1 MKKFN
6 GKVLVVG
13 ATGRTGLWVLRR
25 LQAYDIPARA
35 FARKADKLAEFRDLE
50 VSLGK
55 IQNASAIRSAVKGC
69 DAIICAIGAT
79 ALFGESSPVQV
90 DGDGIIRLV
99 DIAKENN
106 VKKFILI
113 SSIAVTKPLHPL
125 NLAFGGVLS
134 QKLRSEN
141 HLRKI
146 YGQDGF
152 AYTIIRPGGLK
163 DGEPFKH
170 QLQTGKGDTI
180 SGVIDRADV
189 AELAVLSL
197 WVKRVENETF
207 EVIRSAPAE
216 QKSLE
221 LYLEKL

>member
-1 MKKFN
+1 MKKFE

-13 ATGRTGLWVLRR
+13 ASGRTGLWVICR
-25 LQAYDIPARA
+25 LQHYGIDVRA
-35 FARKADKLAEFRDLE
+35 FARKADKLAEFSNLE

-55 IQNASAIRSAVKGC
+55 IQNASAIRSAVSGC
-69 DAIICAIGAT
+69 SAIICTIGASE
-79 ALFGESSPVQV
+79 LFGDASPVQV

-99 DIAKENN
+99 NIARENE
-106 VKKFILI
+106 VKKFILV
-113 SSIAVTKPLHPL
+113 SSIAVTKPFHPL
-125 NLAFGGVLS
+125 NLFGGVLS

-141 HLRKI
+141 HLRSI
-146 YGQDGF
+146 YGKDGF
-152 AYTIIRPGGLK
+152 TYTIIRPGGLK
-163 DGEPFKH
+163 DGEPFKY

-197 WVKRVENETF
+197 WIKRVENETF
-207 EVIRSAPAE
+207 EVIRTTPAE

-221 LYLEKL
+221 LYLEKI

>member
-1 MKKFN
+1 MRKFE

-13 ATGRTGLWVLRR
+13 ASGRTGLWVIRR
-25 LQAYDIPARA
+25 LQHYGIETRA
-35 FARKADKLAEFRDLE
+35 FARRADKLAEFRNLE
-50 VSLGK
+50 VFLGH
-55 IQNASAIRSAVKGC
+55 IQNASAIRSAVSGC
-69 DAIICAIGAT
+69 RAIICAIGAT
-79 ALFGESSPVQV
+79 KLLGESSPKQV

-99 DIAKENN
+99 DIAREKD

-113 SSIAVTKPLHPL
+113 SSLAVTKPLHPL
-125 NLAFGGVLS
+125 NLFGGVLI

-141 HLRKI
+141 HLRSV
-146 YGQDGF
+146 YGQGDF
-152 AYTIIRPGGLK
+152 TYTIIRPGGLK

-197 WVKRVENETF
+197 WIKRVENETF
-207 EVIRSAPAE
+207 EVIRTLPAE

>member
-1 MKKFN
+1 MKKFE

-13 ATGRTGLWVLRR
+13 ATGRTGLWVIRR
-25 LQAYDIPARA
+25 LQNYGIDARA
-35 FARKADKLAEFRDLE
+35 FARKADKLAEFRNLE
-50 VSLGK
+50 VMLGK
-55 IQNASAIRSAVKGC
+55 IQNASAIRSAVSGC
-69 DAIICAIGAT
+69 DAIICAIGASE
-79 ALFGESSPVQV
+79 LFGESSPVQV
-90 DGDGIIRLV
+90 DGDGVIRLI
-99 DIAKENN
+99 DIAKDNG

-113 SSIAVTKPLHPL
+113 SSIAVTKPFHPL
-125 NLAFGGVLS
+125 NLFGGVLS

-141 HLRKI
+141 HLRSI
-146 YGQDGF
+146 YGKDDLT
-152 AYTIIRPGGLK
+152 YTIIRPGGLK

-197 WVKRVENETF
+197 WTKRVENETF
-207 EVIRSAPAE
+207 EVIRTSPAE